1 MYFYKERKEIG
12 LNFANQDIMDTY
24 MQRIIYLV
32 GMPRSHKNL
41 SSSSHFTIVALKTLS
56 TWQTAGLDTIFVQ
69 IYIDPP
75 PGVPFIN
82 KTVFALILPQKGTN
96 FIKPSKL
103 KKKCKKK
110 PLFSESIL
118 NLLHFG
124 CNISAPNLK

>member
-110 PLFSESIL
+110 TLVFWEYFESSSFL
-118 NLLHFG
+118 G
-124 CNISAPNLK
+124 QY